1 MFDLLSNILF
11 NQVIE
16 IIKSR
21 LKKTQQTIPGLMA
34 IN

>member
-21 LKKTQQTIPGLMA
+21 LKKNQQTIPGLMA